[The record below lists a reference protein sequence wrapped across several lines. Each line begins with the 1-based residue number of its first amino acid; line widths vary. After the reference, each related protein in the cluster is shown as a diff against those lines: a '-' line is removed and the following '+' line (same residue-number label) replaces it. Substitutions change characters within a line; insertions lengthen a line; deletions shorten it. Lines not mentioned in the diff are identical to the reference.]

1 MKKIIYSIAML
12 SLLMTSCVS
21 DNLDFNDNKDSA
33 YDVPAP
39 TLFANSQK
47 ALTDQLTSPSVN
59 EGSIFRYFP
68 QYLAA
73 TQYTTESR
81 YRISSRAIADR
92 HWRILYATV
101 LGGLESAK
109 EIIPTEPIP
118 TGASPAVFA
127 SQQQNK
133 LAIIE
138 IFEVYTFQI
147 LVDSF
152 GNIPYTEAFQ
162 SKTNVLPKYD
172 DAATIYTKLITRL
185 DAAIANLDT
194 SNGSFT
200 TGDILYAGN
209 VAKWKLFANSLKVK
223 LGVNLIDKNPT
234 LAKSTIESAYTDGV
248 ITTNDDN
255 AVFTYASFAPNYNPI
270 YENLVASNR
279 NDFVPAATIVNAMN
293 TLNDPRRTK
302 YFTPLS
308 TGLYAGGRYGYTN
321 TYTNFSHVN
330 PILTAPNFPSLLMEA
345 TEVNFYLA
353 EAAANGFAVGNTAA
367 YYYNA
372 AITASFENWGVAD
385 QATTYLAQPS
395 VSFATASG
403 TDEQK
408 IAQQEWIAFYNRG
421 FESWTAYRRLDF
433 PALVAPA
440 SAYTEADGEV
450 PKRLTYPINE
460 QTVNGDNYEAAA
472 TAIGGD
478 RLKTHIFWDPI
489 IPSL

>member
-21 DNLDFNDNKDSA
+21 DDVAFNENKDAA
-33 YDVPAP
+33 YEVPAA
-39 TLFANSQK
+39 TLFGNSQK

-92 HWRILYATV
+92 QWRVLYATV

-109 EIIPTEPIP
+109 EIIPTEAAP
-118 TGASPAVFA
+118 TGVPAAQFQ
-127 SQQQNK
+127 SEQKNK
-133 LAIIE
+133 IAIIE
-138 IFEVYTFQI
+138 IFEVYTYQI
-147 LVDSF
+147 IVDSF
-152 GNIPYTEAFQ
+152 GDVPYTDALQ
-162 SKTNVLPKYD
+162 PKTIPLPKYE

-194 SNGSFT
+194 NNGSFSS
-200 TGDILYAGN
+200 GDIVYKGN

-223 LGVNLIDKNPT
+223 IGVNLIDSNEA
-234 LAKSTIESAYTDGV
+234 LAKSTIESAYTSGV
-248 ITTNDDN
+248 ITTNEN
-255 AVFTYASFAPNYNPI
+255 NASFNYAVSAPNYNPI

-279 NDFVPAATIVNAMN
+279 NDFVPAAPIVNAMN
-293 TLNDPRRTK
+293 TLDDPRRDK
-302 YFTPLS
+302 YFTPLADG
-308 TGLYAGGRYGYTN
+308 TYAGGKYGYTN
-321 TYTNFSHVN
+321 IYTIFSHVN
-330 PILTAPNFPSLLMEA
+330 PILTAPEFPSLLMEA

-353 EAAANGFAVGNTAA
+353 EAALKGFAVGNSPQ
-367 YYYNA
+367 YYYNQ
-372 AITASFENWGVAD
+372 AITASFENWGIAD
-385 QATTYLAQPS
+385 KAAAYLLTPS
-395 VSFATASG
+395 VNYATAPGS
-403 TDEQK
+403 DKQK

-421 FESWTAYRRLDF
+421 FEAWTSYRRLDF

-440 SAYTEADGEV
+440 NAYSEAEGQV

-460 QTVNGDNYEAAA
+460 QTVNGANYEAGSA
-472 TAIGGD
+472 AIGGD
-478 RLKTHIFWDPI
+478 KLKTHIFWDKF
-489 IPSL
+489 

>member
-21 DNLDFNDNKDSA
+21 DDLNFNDNKDAA

-59 EGSIFRYFP
+59 EGAIFRYFP

-73 TQYTTESR
+73 TQYTAESR

-101 LGGLESAK
+101 LGGLQSAK
-109 EIIPTEPIP
+109 EIIPTEPMP

-127 SQQQNK
+127 SEQRNK

-152 GNIPYTEAFQ
+152 GDIPYKEAFQ
-162 SKTNVLPKYD
+162 AKTNVLPKYD
-172 DAATIYTKLITRL
+172 DAATIYTDLIARL
-185 DAAIANLDT
+185 DAAIAKLDT
-194 SNGSFT
+194 NNLSFT
-200 TGDILYAGN
+200 TGDILYKGD

-223 LGVNLIDKNPT
+223 IGVNLIASNPT
-234 LAKSTIESAYTDGV
+234 LAKTTIESGYNGGV

-255 AVFTYASFAPNYNPI
+255 AAFKYAAFAPNYNPI

-279 NDFVPAATIVNAMN
+279 NDFVPAAPIVNAMN
-293 TLNDPRRTK
+293 ALNDPRRSK

-330 PILTAPNFPSLLMEA
+330 PILTAPDFPSLLMEA
-345 TEVNFYLA
+345 SEVNFYLA
-353 EAAANGFAVGNTAA
+353 EAAANGFSVGNTAA

-372 AITASFENWGVAD
+372 AITASFENWGVED
-385 QATTYLAQPS
+385 QAAAYLSNPS
-395 VSFATASG
+395 VSFATAPG
-403 TDEQK
+403 TDKQK
-408 IAQQEWIAFYNRG
+408 IANQEWIAFYNRG
-421 FESWTAYRRLDF
+421 FEAWTSYRRLDA
-433 PALVAPA
+433 PALVAPN
-440 SAYTEADGEV
+440 SAYPEAEGEI

-460 QTVNGDNYEAAA
+460 QTVNGDNWQAAS

-478 RLKTHIFWDPI
+478 KLKTHIFWDKP
-489 IPSL
+489 

>member
-21 DNLDFNDNKDSA
+21 DDLDFNENKDAA
-33 YDVPAP
+33 YAVPAA

-92 HWRILYATV
+92 QWRILYATV

-109 EIIPTEPIP
+109 EIIPTESAG
-118 TGASPAVFA
+118 TGVSA
-127 SQQQNK
+127 SQFQSEQKNK

-138 IFEVYTFQI
+138 IFQVYTYQI

-152 GNIPYTEAFQ
+152 GNIPYTDALQ
-162 SKTNVLPKYD
+162 PKTIVLPKYD

-185 DAAIANLDT
+185 DAAIAKLDT
-194 SNGSFT
+194 NNGSFSS
-200 TGDILYAGN
+200 GDIIYKGD

-223 LGVNLIDKNPT
+223 LGVNLIDSNEA
-234 LAKSTIESAYTDGV
+234 LAKSTIESAYNAGV
-248 ITTNDDN
+248 ITTNENN
-255 AVFTYASFAPNYNPI
+255 ATFSYAVSAPNYNPI

-279 NDFVPAATIVNAMN
+279 NDFVPAATIVDAMN
-293 TLNDPRRTK
+293 TLSDPRRAK
-302 YFTPLS
+302 YFTALDS
-308 TGLYAGGRYGYTN
+308 GLFAGGKYGYTN
-321 TYTNFSHVN
+321 IYTNFSHVN
-330 PILTAPNFPSLLMEA
+330 PILTAPDFPSLLMEA
-345 TEVNFYLA
+345 TEVNFYLS
-353 EAAANGFAVGNTAA
+353 EAALKGFSVGNSAE
-367 YYYNA
+367 YYYNQ
-372 AITASFENWGVAD
+372 AISASFENWGVKD
-385 QATTYLAQPS
+385 QAAAYLLNPS
-395 VSFATASG
+395 VSFATAPG
-403 TDEQK
+403 TPKQR
-408 IAQQEWIAFYNRG
+408 IANQEWIAFYNRG
-421 FESWTAYRRLDF
+421 FESWTSYRRLDF

-440 SAYTEADGEV
+440 NAYAEAEKEV

-460 QTVNGDNYEAAA
+460 QTVNGDNYTAGSAA
-472 TAIGGD
+472 TVGGD
-478 RLKTHIFWDPI
+478 KLKSHIFWDKF
-489 IPSL
+489 

>member
-1 MKKIIYSIAML
+1 MKKIIYSIAFL
-12 SLLMTSCVS
+12 SVLMTSCVS
-21 DNLDFNDNKDSA
+21 DDLDYNDNKDAA

-109 EIIPTEPIP
+109 EIIPTETVP
-118 TGASPAVFA
+118 TAYSPEAFA
-127 SQQQNK
+127 IEQKNK

-138 IFEVYTFQI
+138 IFEVYTYQI
-147 LVDSF
+147 IVDSF
-152 GNIPYTEAFQ
+152 GNVPYSEAFQ
-162 SKTNVLPKYD
+162 VKTNVLPKYD
-172 DAATIYTKLITRL
+172 DAATVYTQLITRL
-185 DAAIANLDT
+185 NAAIANLDT
-194 SNGSFT
+194 SHGSFS
-200 TGDILYAGN
+200 TGDIVYKGD

-223 LGVNLIDKNPT
+223 IGVNLIDTNPS
-234 LAKSTIESAYTDGV
+234 LAKTTIESGFNGGV

-255 AVFTYASFAPNYNPI
+255 AVFQYASFAPNYNPI

-293 TLNDPRRTK
+293 TLSDPRRAK
-302 YFTPLS
+302 YFTPLANG
-308 TGLYAGGRYGYTN
+308 TYAGGRYGYTN

-330 PILTAPNFPSLLMEA
+330 PILTAPDFPSLLMEA
-345 TEVNFYLA
+345 SEVNFYLA
-353 EAAANGFAVGNTAA
+353 EAASQGYAVGKTAA
-367 YYYNA
+367 QYYNE
-372 AITASFENWGVAD
+372 AITASFENWGIGD
-385 QATTYLAQPS
+385 QAAAYLLNPS
-395 VSFATASG
+395 VSFATAPG
-403 TDEQK
+403 TDKQK
-408 IAQQEWIAFYNRG
+408 IANQEWIAFYNRG

-440 SAYTEADGEV
+440 NAYSEAEGEV

-460 QTVNGDNYEAAA
+460 QTVNGDNYTAGSA
-472 TAIGGD
+472 AIGGD
-478 RLKTHIFWDPI
+478 KMKNHIFWDKN
-489 IPSL
+489 

>member
-1 MKKIIYSIAML
+1 MKKIIYSIAFM
-12 SLLMTSCVS
+12 SLLMTSCVN
-21 DNLDFNDNKDSA
+21 DDVDYNDNKDAA

-47 ALTDQLTSPSVN
+47 ALTDQLTSPNVN

-68 QYLAA
+68 QYWSAV
-73 TQYTTESR
+73 TYTTESR

-109 EIIPTEPIP
+109 QIIPTEPMP

-127 SQQQNK
+127 SEQQNK

-138 IFEVYTFQI
+138 IFEVYTYQI

-152 GNIPYTEAFQ
+152 GDIPYSEAF
-162 SKTNVLPKYD
+162 SPKTNVLPKYD
-172 DAATIYTKLITRL
+172 DAATVYTKLIARL

-194 SNGSFT
+194 SNESFT
-200 TGDILYAGN
+200 TGDIVYDGD

-223 LGVNLIDKNPT
+223 LGVNLIDKNLA
-234 LAKSTIESAYTDGV
+234 LAKSTIESAYSDGV
-248 ITTNDDN
+248 ITTNANN
-255 AVFTYASFAPNYNPI
+255 AVFNYAAFAPNYNPI
-270 YENLVASNR
+270 YENLVAAGR
-279 NDFVPAATIVNAMN
+279 NDFVPANTLVNAMN
-293 TLNDPRRTK
+293 TLGDPRRAK
-302 YFTPLS
+302 YFTPLADG
-308 TGLYAGGRYGYTN
+308 TYVGGKYGFTSSFN
-321 TYTNFSHVN
+321 NVSHVN
-330 PILTAPNFPSLLMEA
+330 PDMTIPNYPSLLMEA

-353 EAAANGFAVGNTAA
+353 EAAANGLSVGNTAA

-385 QATTYLAQPS
+385 QATTYLANPS
-395 VSFATASG
+395 VNFATASG

-421 FESWTAYRRLDF
+421 FEGWTAYRRLDF
-433 PALVAPA
+433 PALVAPTN
-440 SAYTEADGEV
+440 AYAEAEGEV

-460 QTVNGDNYEAAA
+460 QTVNGDNWQAASA
-472 TAIGGD
+472 AIGGD
-478 RLKTHIFWDPI
+478 KLKTHIFWD
-489 IPSL
+489 IP